1 VKGFVF
7 IGVAVFLLLTAEFP
21 AQSHSNQLLLGTQLH
36 LVLLNGLTTP
46 VARDADP
53 FAAVVPE
60 PVYLGG
66 QLILPGRACIRP
78 DRQRD
83 ELKSFSGFHGLAV
96 TKPATWTA
104 RFSRR

>member
-1 VKGFVF
+1 VKGFVS
-7 IGVAVFLLLTAEFP
+7 IGVAVFLLLIAAFP

-46 VARDADP
+46 VVRDADP

-83 ELKSFSGFHGLAV
+83 ELKSFSGFHGLA
-96 TKPATWTA
+96 A
-104 RFSRR
+104 RNFRFRASNVDHP

>member
-1 VKGFVF
+1 MKGSVF
-7 IGVAVFLLLTAEFP
+7 FGVAVFLLLTAAFP
-21 AQSHSNQLLLGTQLH
+21 AQYHSNQLLLGTQLH

-66 QLILPGRACIRP
+66 
-78 DRQRD
+78 
-83 ELKSFSGFHGLAV
+83 
-96 TKPATWTA
+96 
-104 RFSRR
+104 